1 MEVRIQDRL
10 NEPTR
15 LPGAVVV
22 IDVWR
27 ACTSLCCLLDRGV
40 AAVFLART
48 AEEAKAEGAKRP
60 DALLLGEYRGITLA
74 DFDLGNSPAEI
85 MSTPLQGRT
94 IVMTTSNCT
103 RGVHHALEAS
113 HLLCAGFVN
122 ASATVRHLQRLA
134 PERVTLLA
142 MGNLESSCPAD
153 LACAEWLASSLNGEG
168 ERDFA
173 ALRARLLASPEAQKF
188 YDDARI
194 EFSREDLDWSL
205 DLDAL
210 PYVSEVLRGNRLP
223 AIDPS
228 RTSPPG
234 ARTPG

>member
-27 ACTSLCCLLDRGV
+27 ACTSLCCLLERGV
-40 AAVFLART
+40 ASVFLART
-48 AEEAKAEGAKRP
+48 ADEAKAERARQP
-60 DALLLGEYRGITLA
+60 DALLLGEYRGRQLA

-85 MSTPLQGRT
+85 MKASLRGRT

-103 RGVHHALEAS
+103 RGVHHALDADL
-113 HLLCAGFVN
+113 LLCAGFVN
-122 ASATVRHLQRLA
+122 AAATVRYLQRLA
-134 PERVTLLA
+134 PERVTLVA

-153 LACAEWLASSLNGEG
+153 LACAEFLASALGG
-168 ERDFA
+168 TDGRDFA
-173 ALRARLLASPEAQKF
+173 ALRTHLLATPEAQKF

-194 EFSREDLDWSL
+194 EFSREDLEWSL
-205 DLDAL
+205 HLDAL
-210 PYVSEVLRGNRLP
+210 PFVLEIERGDRLP
-223 AIDPS
+223 VVHE
-228 RTSPPG
+228 
-234 ARTPG
+234 